1 MAKRLIL
8 GLLLLL
14 LSGITIA
21 IEELKYRVIEVLG
34 ILGLGVYNPKILAG
48 VEVSGTL
55 KQASSKGFRLIAD
68 YIFGNNSSRSVS
80 GGNQEVS
87 MTAPVTIQ

>member
-8 GLLLLL
+8 RLLLLL
-14 LSGITIA
+14 LSGITRA
-21 IEELKYRVIEVLG
+21 IEK
-34 ILGLGVYNPKILAG
+34 P
-48 VEVSGTL
+48 GTL

-68 YIFGNNSSRSVS
+68 YIFGNYTSRSVS

-87 MTAPVTIQ
+87 MTAHVTIQ